1 MPHAGL
7 IDEQSLGLERGL
19 LMRARLHIRGGKRRL
34 RQAKIADGI
43 AALYDAVVSAMRWY
57 VVTNPSLELKVLPG
71 EDLQNDA
78 DLYRE
83 LVRSGVLDGA
93 FDFDDFDRLLDAS
106 LEGKTPD
113 IDQQALLNGIESVM
127 IRLGILPFDEQ
138 KLPPEDPSTF

>member
-7 IDEQSLGLERGL
+7 IDERSLGPERGL

-43 AALYDAVVSAMRWY
+43 AALYDAVVSSMRWY
-57 VVTNPSLELKVLPG
+57 VVSNPRLELNVLPG

-78 DLYRE
+78 DLYRA

-93 FDFDDFDRLLDAS
+93 FDFDEFDRLLDAS

-113 IDQQALLNGIESVM
+113 LDRQALLNGIESVM
-127 IRLGILPFDEQ
+127 ARLGIMPFDEA

>member
-34 RQAKIADGI
+34 RQGKIADGI

-57 VVTNPSLELKVLPG
+57 VVSNPSLELNVLPG

-78 DLYRE
+78 DLYRALE
-83 LVRSGVLDGA
+83 
-93 FDFDDFDRLLDAS
+93 FDRLLDAS

-113 IDQQALLNGIESVM
+113 IDRQALLNGIESVM
-127 IRLGILPFDEQ
+127 TRLGIMPFNEQ